1 MDGGMKGWVAGV
13 GMDGGAEGP
22 GRGGAGGARGGAAH
36 TCGAGPAGGPAPL
49 PPVLPAGEW
58 SGAERSP
65 AQPSPAW
72 SPAGRAEDGQ
82 GAPAAAA
89 LQVGEP
95 WDRDRGCSSRRPGSR
110 GVSV

>member
-22 GRGGAGGARGGAAH
+22 GRGGRCPGRGGAHVRGGSRRWPRPAAA
-36 TCGAGPAGGPAPL
+36 GAARRG
-49 PPVLPAGEW
+49 VER
-58 SGAERSP
+58 SGAQPSP